1 MNAAAA
7 AAILDRLARVKQA
20 KPGSWMAA
28 CPCCESRRGRP
39 IAITETSDGRVL
51 IHAFCGCETGDVLA
65 RLGLELTDLFDQPLT
80 ASIKPTAARV
90 PAHEVLL
97 ALSHEA
103 ATVALIASDLMKA
116 ADETQ
121 FTRLAQA
128 VQRISHACDY
138 INERGR

>member
-1 MNAAAA
+1 MNAA
-7 AAILDRLARVKQA
+7 AAILDRLQRVKQGR
-20 KPGSWMAA
+20 PGSWMAA

-39 IAITETSDGRVL
+39 LAITETNDGRVL
-51 IHAFCGCETGDVLA
+51 IHAFCGCETGDVLG

-80 ASIKPTAARV
+80 ASVKPTAARV
-90 PAHEVLL
+90 PAHDVLL

-103 ATVALIASDLMKA
+103 TTIAIIASDLMPIA
-116 ADETQ
+116 NPDQ
-121 FTRLAQA
+121 STRLAQA

>member
-1 MNAAAA
+1 MNAA
-7 AAILDRLARVKQA
+7 AAILDRLARVKA
-20 KPGSWMAA
+20 GKPGSWMAA

-39 IAITETSDGRVL
+39 LAVTETADGRVL

-65 RLGLELTDLFDQPLT
+65 RIGLELTDLFDQPLT
-80 ASIKPTAARV
+80 AAVKPTAARV

-103 ATVALIASDLMKA
+103 NTVAMIASDLLSKA
-116 ADETQ
+116 DANQ
-121 FTRLAQA
+121 YARLAQA
-128 VQRISHACDY
+128 VQRISHASDY